1 MTPSEDLREVCR
13 SRGILRLIRVDRL
26 SGLLRWLVQ
35 PLADCDLVAEVAA
48 ECAIRAWLARR
59 ADPWNGVKIPAQF
72 LPLEMDQQLR
82 NWLHRNQDKRL
93 MEYDDDRPL
102 PGECGFAFM
111 THFGQSLAMWRQANG
126 FVPLVIRNDG
136 HDVPEAIALP
146 FVIQRR
152 GYRADPFVATA
163 DGIQAEVAGLRSAW
177 DRAWR
182 AAVQYEWVSE
192 GDLLQARMIG
202 LSPAMAGLPHGNS
215 ATLPFLIA
223 IFQHARGLRVPP
235 LEWAASGEVD
245 VEFCKPPEIGALTL
259 EWEAKK
265 RLIERI
271 GIPLNRRIYPAS
283 ADVGFER
290 LLASS
295 FGDYEIQ
302 PNLEETKREL
312 QQIDDLMRNGRPD
325 LHVLASQLDRLMGS
339 VGDLPGL
346 QWDVCRSR
354 MIKLRADIYCHQGL
368 PDRCIQLL
376 PEREHTLAKSREGCD
391 ALIRIAVACTDLCR
405 HDECERLTTLAVDG
419 ASFLPRLDAH
429 IVRLHA
435 LGTRGQGR
443 MYQALETSD
452 EKWAKSGLEDLEE
465 SLRMAREL
473 DQGEPPGNWAQPRN
487 QTYLLLC
494 YALHQPERAG
504 GLYFD
509 ALKLARESR
518 HGEGYVNRAAYLARY
533 RSLLAGWGPNLPW
546 WPAED
551 PPIPDPAF
559 AGGWPAATALKYR
572 GACRAALG
580 DMEGAKADFEHAS
593 DILKPVGGWLLAF
606 IRATILIE
614 SAYSLRQLGPEHVEP
629 LVREASTILRQIH
642 ELGEFNPDSPAAP
655 ARWVDFAEALANPH
669 CLPPELD
676 PRMVFAY

>member
-1 MTPSEDLREVCR
+1 M
-13 SRGILRLIRVDRL
+13 RVDRL
-26 SGLLRWLVQ
+26 LGLLQWLCTPPVD
-35 PLADCDLVAEVAA
+35 PDLVAEVAA
-48 ECAIRAWLARR
+48 ECAIRAWLEKEIE
-59 ADPWNGVKIPAQF
+59 PWIGAEIP
-72 LPLEMDQQLR
+72 PRVIPSEMAEQLR
-82 NWLHRNQDKRL
+82 QWLQRNQDNRL
-93 MEYDDDRPL
+93 MVYDGCRPDFGE
-102 PGECGFAFM
+102 PGFPVISNIER
-111 THFGQSLAMWRQANG
+111 SLSMWRQAHG

-136 HDVPEAIALP
+136 QDAPEAIALP

-152 GYRADPFVATA
+152 GHRVDPFVATA
-163 DGIQAEVAGLRSAW
+163 DGIQPEVAGLRSAW

-182 AAVQYEWVSE
+182 AAVQYGWVSE

-202 LSPAMAGLPHGNS
+202 LSPAMAGLPQGNS

-245 VEFCKPPEIGALTL
+245 VEFCKSPELGALTL

-271 GIPLNRRIYPAS
+271 EIPINRRIYPAS
-283 ADVGFER
+283 ADAGFER
-290 LLASS
+290 LLVSS
-295 FGDYEIQ
+295 FGDYVIQ
-302 PNLEETKREL
+302 PNLEETNREL
-312 QQIDDLMRNGRPD
+312 LQIDDLMRNGRPD

-354 MIKLRADIYCHQGL
+354 MIKLRADLYCHQGL

-391 ALIRIAVACTDLCR
+391 ALNRIAVACTDLCR
-405 HDECERLTTLAVDG
+405 HDQCESLTTLALDG
-419 ASFLPRLDAH
+419 SADLSRLDDH

-452 EKWAKSGLEDLEE
+452 EELARSGLEDLEKA
-465 SLRMAREL
+465 LRLAREL
-473 DQGEPPGNWAQPRN
+473 DQGEPPGNWAQARN
-487 QTYLLLC
+487 QTYLLLWH
-494 YALHQPERAG
+494 ALHQPERAG
-504 GLYFD
+504 YLYFD

-533 RSLLAGWGPNLPW
+533 RSLLAGGDSNLPW

-551 PPIPDPAF
+551 PSIPDPAF
-559 AGGWPAATALKYR
+559 ADGWLAATALKYR
-572 GACRAALG
+572 GACRAVLG
-580 DMEGAKADFEHAS
+580 DLEGAKADFEHAS
-593 DILKPVGGWLLAF
+593 EILKPVSGWLLAF

-614 SAYSLRQLGPEHVEP
+614 SACSLRQLGPEHVEP
-629 LVREASTILRQIH
+629 LVREASAILRQIH
-642 ELGEFNPDSPAAP
+642 DLGEFNPDSPASP
-655 ARWVDFAEALANPH
+655 ARWVDFAEALANPNGP
-669 CLPPELD
+669 LPEPD
-676 PRMVFAY
+676 PRMIFAY